1 MVSFSLNSTCLS
13 DFLYLCV
20 KERQSGKSAMNDGN
34 SEKRHIGYLNILK
47 RNIGQYGSDI
57 DRIMAK
63 LKKILKI

>member
-1 MVSFSLNSTCLS
+1 
-13 DFLYLCV
+13 
-20 KERQSGKSAMNDGN
+20 MNDGN

-63 LKKILKI
+63 LKNVVFDKTRQIQIFEKTHSGYNLRLNQIKI